1 MEKLRS
7 EGKSFREIAE
17 RIGAVSK
24 GQVQKKF
31 RELHGHDGR
40 RANPPKMTPWPWTDK
55 DLQTLKD
62 GYANGDNVEDIIAR
76 LDDKRS
82 MDTIYVKASKLGIT
96 NSRNDQNK
104 APAQKSTKPKA
115 AGSRNSA
122 ADNSAPCPELQ
133 HDVIEIEKVGV
144 FVLSGITPSEAATLE
159 GVSTDHMRAAYQR
172 LGWQEVRIAP
182 NSRIS
187 TRTAILEEA
196 RKLAGEDFDM
206 SNPSHLM
213 IVLSLAADQTQ
224 RNLAETARITLLPL
238 AWVERVFGRLDA
250 EGVWPVTDRTRED
263 LTASDYQRFAEVCE
277 QEMFML
283 DRILAGHLHQAA

>member
-1 MEKLRS
+1 M
-7 EGKSFREIAE
+7 AMMD
-17 RIGAVSK
+17 AVPIHK
-24 GQVQKKF
+24 I
-31 RELHGHDGR
+31 
-40 RANPPKMTPWPWTDK
+40 TPRPWTEK

-104 APAQKSTKPKA
+104 APAQKSVRRKA
-115 AGSRNSA
+115 TGSKKSA
-122 ADNSAPCPELQ
+122 ANNSTSCPDLQ
-133 HDVIEIEKVGV
+133 HDAIEIEKVGV

-159 GVSTDHMRAAYQR
+159 GVSTDRMRAAYQR

-182 NSRIS
+182 SSRIS

-196 RKLAGEDFDM
+196 RNLAGEDFDM

-213 IVLSLAADQTQ
+213 VALSLAADQTQ